1 MLAGGASKK
10 LYGPA
15 KSTNAEV
22 KLAEDLVFIKI
33 FLNGGLQ
40 LFPAVL
46 LKAGSTPIELKS
58 IAASENWPAELD
70 KE

>member
-46 LKAGSTPIELKS
+46 LNTGSTPIEVKS
-58 IAASENWPAELD
+58 TAASENCPMALD
-70 KE
+70 KK